1 MPVSCLGFFCQTHV
15 VRILFLAL
23 LAQAFEAFA
32 TEISVLVVEPSMA
45 KWIIAS
51 LLGTQT
57 GALQDVFS
65 EDVACVALVSYVRST

>member
-1 MPVSCLGFFCQTHV
+1 MLGFLLQNTCCSYS
-15 VRILFLAL
+15 LLAL